1 MVILINISKHRMR
14 KLYQVLYNYKSNLNT
29 SIKRRNESILKTLES
44 MRKDR
49 FWDEQF
55 RFGGVD
61 FTEKNIFWGNKM
73 LLCQWRKSGLES
85 YNNISLLWAKATCK
99 RGFLACLKELVTN
112 WKTNV
117 PFWKTTYKL
126 MFYDHNSI

>member
-1 MVILINISKHRMR
+1 MLLWLFCSIYPSIEWENCTRFCITKKQLKILASRDEM
-14 KLYQVLYNYKSNLNT
+14 
-29 SIKRRNESILKTLES
+29 KTLES
-44 MRKDR
+44 MRKYR
-49 FWDEQF
+49 FWDEQL

-61 FTEKNIFWGNKM
+61 FTEKNIFWENKM

-85 YNNISLLWAKATCK
+85 YNSISLLWAKATCK